1 MHELGLTESILKTA
15 LDEAARAGAT
25 AVRGLHLVLS
35 SASHI
40 EPETVRQHFAV
51 ISRGTPA
58 EGAELSFTIREVV
71 ETCRIC
77 GRTFVVHHDEG
88 CPHCGTPAL
97 AVDQE
102 DELRLESLDLDVPAA

>member
-1 MHELGLTESILKTA
+1 V
-15 LDEAARAGAT
+15 RA
-25 AVRGLHLVLS
+25 LHLVLS

-40 EPETVRQHFAV
+40 EPETVRQHFAL

-58 EGAELSFTIREVV
+58 EGAALSFTIREVV

-77 GRTFVVHHDEG
+77 GRTFVVHHAEG
-88 CPHCGTPAL
+88 CPHCGTPAR
-97 AVDQE
+97 AVDPG

>member
-15 LDEAARAGAT
+15 LGEAARARAA
-25 AVRGLHLVLS
+25 AVRALHLVLS

-40 EPETVRQHFAV
+40 EPDTVRQHFAL

-58 EGAELSFTIREVV
+58 EGAELSFTIREVT

-77 GRTFVVHHDEG
+77 GRRFVVRHDEG
-88 CPHCGTPAL
+88 CPHCGTPVL
-97 AVDQE
+97 AVDPE
-102 DELRLESLDLDVPAA
+102 DELRLESLDLDVPAS